1 MAACNGESGGTV
13 TQIYAEKFAEEVEE
27 LSDGK
32 MKIQVYPN
40 GTIGGDR
47 ELLESCK
54 DGGYS
59 VCDPEYRTAG
69 NFHAGPCGV

>member
-1 MAACNGESGGTV
+1 M
-13 TQIYAEKFAEEVEE
+13 QKKFAEEVEE

-54 DGGYS
+54 DGDIPF
-59 VCDPEYRTAG
+59 VIQKYRTAG
-69 NFHAGPCGV
+69 NLHAGPCGV